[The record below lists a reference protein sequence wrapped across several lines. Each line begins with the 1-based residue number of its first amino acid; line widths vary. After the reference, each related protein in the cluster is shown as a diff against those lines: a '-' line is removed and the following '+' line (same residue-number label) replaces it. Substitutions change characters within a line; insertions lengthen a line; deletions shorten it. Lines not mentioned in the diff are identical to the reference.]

1 MTIPNSDK
9 EILRE
14 LGRQKAELA
23 TLPIMKEHADLYR
36 RAHNFEPARPI
47 IENSQQ
53 PWHELN
59 VDDELTLKCENPF
72 FRGFENQLRME
83 LYKWNHMPGDMSI
96 GGGIG
101 SPQAVR
107 DTGFGISE
115 DVEIRR
121 TDEKSSVVS
130 RHFHIQI
137 KDESDVDKIKD
148 PVVTFD
154 AEKTEENYQILSEVF
169 DGVLPVH
176 KSKQGG
182 FWFAPWDELV
192 RWTGVQEILM
202 DMATRPDYVHK
213 LMTRFVDAWLVKLQQ
228 YEEQDLLSAPVS
240 ELTAVGAAQI
250 FSEVSPQMHEE
261 FALKHEARYFSRF
274 KKTVYGCCEPLHH
287 KVDVIAKNIPNLHQ
301 ISMSPWV
308 DFDEAVKNVGNKFIF
323 HWKPNP
329 AVFTTITWN
338 PKEIRRDMRE
348 KMGKAMAGGC
358 TMIATMKDISTVQYK
373 PEHLWE
379 WTRIASEVSAEFE

>member
-1 MTIPNSDK
+1 MIIPAKDK

-23 TLPIMKEHADLYR
+23 SLPIMKEHAELYR
-36 RAHNFEPARPI
+36 KAHNFEQVRPL

-59 VDDELTLKCENPF
+59 VNDELTLRCENPF
-72 FRGFENQLRME
+72 LKGVENQLRME
-83 LYKWNHMPGDMSI
+83 IYKWNHMPGDMRV
-96 GGGIG
+96 GGSIG
-101 SPQAVR
+101 SPYVIH

-121 TDEKSSVVS
+121 MDDKSNIVS

-137 KDESDVDKIKD
+137 KDEGDANKIKD
-148 PVVTFD
+148 PIVTFD

-169 DGVLPVH
+169 DGVLPVR
-176 KSKQGG
+176 KSKPGG

-202 DMATRPDYVHK
+202 DMAARPEYVHK
-213 LMTRFVDAWLVKLQQ
+213 LMTRFIDAWLARLRQ
-228 YEEQDLLSAPVS
+228 YEDQDLLSAPVS
-240 ELTAVGAAQI
+240 ELTGVGAAQI

-261 FALKHEARYFSRF
+261 FALKHEARYLTKF
-274 KKTVYGCCEPLHH
+274 KRVVYGCCEPLHH
-287 KVDVIAKNIPNLHQ
+287 KVDVIAKNLPNLHQ

-308 DFDEAVKNVGNKFIF
+308 DFDKAVENVGNKFIF

-329 AVFTTITWN
+329 AVFTNVTWDTE
-338 PKEIRRDMRE
+338 EIRRDLRE
-348 KMGKAMAGGC
+348 KMSKAMAGGC
-358 TMIATMKDISTVQYK
+358 IMIATMKDISTVQYK

-379 WTRIASEVSAEFE
+379 WTRIASEVSEEVA